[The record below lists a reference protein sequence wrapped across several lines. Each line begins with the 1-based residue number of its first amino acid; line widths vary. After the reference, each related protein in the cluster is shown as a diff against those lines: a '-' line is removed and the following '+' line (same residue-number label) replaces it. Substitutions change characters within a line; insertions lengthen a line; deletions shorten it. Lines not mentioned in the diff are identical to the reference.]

1 MKISLY
7 LICYHLINSDIFLR
21 LYRSVL
27 IILSIAIICWYDLVV
42 DAYKYKGRRFCW
54 SSLTMA
60 HKEIILVA
68 VLLVAFVAAGPIQP
82 VENKLKHPD
91 VGLRVVSNQSY

>member
-1 MKISLY
+1 
-7 LICYHLINSDIFLR
+7 
-21 LYRSVL
+21 
-27 IILSIAIICWYDLVV
+27 
-42 DAYKYKGRRFCW
+42 
-54 SSLTMA
+54 MA